1 MYQKVN
7 TNLNFVDR
15 EKKVEEFWKENH
27 IFEKSMENRK
37 EGETYTFYDGP
48 PTANGKPHIGH
59 VLTRVIK
66 DMIPR
71 YRTMKGYMVPRKAG
85 WDTHGLPVELE
96 VEKKLGLDGKE
107 QIEEY
112 GMEPFIKQCKE
123 SVWKYKGM
131 WEDFSSTVGFWAD
144 MEHPYVTYYDD
155 YIESEWW
162 ALKEIWNKKLLY
174 KGFKIVPYCPRC
186 GTPLSA
192 QEVSQGYKTVK
203 ERSAVVRFK
212 VVGEDA
218 YFLAWT
224 TTPWTLPSN
233 VALCVNPDETYCK
246 VKAADGYTYYMAEAL
261 LDKVLGK
268 LAKEE
273 GEKAYEVLETYKGT
287 DLEYKAYEPLFACAG
302 EAAAKQKKKAH
313 FVTCD
318 NYVTMSDGTGIVH
331 IAPAFGEDDSRI
343 GRNYE
348 LPFVQFVDGQGN
360 LTKETPYAG
369 VFVKKA
375 DPMVLTDLDKEGKL
389 FDAPKFE
396 HDYPHCWRCDTPL
409 IYYARESW
417 FIKMT
422 AVKDDLIRNNNTINW
437 IPESIGKGRFGD
449 WLENVQ
455 DWGISRNR
463 YWGTPLNIWQCECG
477 HMHSIGSRQELF
489 EMSGD
494 ERAKTVELH
503 RPYIDEITLKCPECG
518 GEMHR
523 VPEVIDC
530 WFDSGAMPFAQHH
543 YPFENKELFE
553 QQFPANFISEAVDQ
567 TRGWFYSL
575 LAESTLLFNKAPY
588 KNVIVLGHVQDENG
602 QKMSKSKGNAVDP
615 FDALNKYGADAIR
628 WYFYINSAPWLPN
641 RFHGKAVVEGQR
653 KFMSTLWNTYAFF
666 VLYADI
672 DNFDPTKY
680 ELNYDQLPV
689 MDKWLLSRLNTTV
702 QAVDND
708 LANYKIPE
716 AARALQEF
724 VDEMSNWYVRRSR
737 ERFWAKGMEQ
747 DKINAYMTLY
757 HALVT
762 IAKTAAP
769 MIPFMTEDIYQN
781 LVRSVD
787 KDAPESI
794 HLCDFP
800 TVNEAWIDKDL
811 EADMKELLEIVVLGR
826 ACRNTA
832 NIKNRQPIGTM
843 YVKAE
848 KKMSEFYTDIIADEL
863 NVKEV
868 KFADDVESFIS
879 YSFKPQLRT
888 VGPKY
893 GKLLGGIRQALTDI
907 NGTAA
912 MNELRT
918 NGVLKLDING
928 NNVELAEE
936 DLLIETAQTEGY
948 VSESDG
954 ETSVVLDT
962 NLTPELIEEGFVR
975 EIISKIQTM
984 RKEAGFEVMDK
995 IVVYAHGNDKIQD
1008 VMKAHE
1014 DEIKS
1019 EVLADEMVLGETD
1032 GYVKEWNIN
1041 KEAVT
1046 MGVKK
1051 L

>member
-1 MYQKVN
+1 MYQKVD

-15 EKKVEEFWKENH
+15 EKQVEKFWKENH
-27 IFEKSMENRK
+27 IFEKSMEDRK
-37 EGETYTFYDGP
+37 DDPTYMFYDGP

-112 GMEPFIKQCKE
+112 GMEPFIQQCKE

-144 MEHPYVTYYDD
+144 MENPYVTYHDD

-203 ERSAVVRFK
+203 ERSAIVRFK

-261 LDKVLGK
+261 LDTVLGK
-268 LAKEE
+268 LGSEE
-273 GEKAYEVLETYKGT
+273 TPAYEVLEKYVGK
-287 DLEYKAYEPLFACAG
+287 DLEYKEYEPLFACAG

-313 FVTCD
+313 FVTAD
-318 NYVTMSDGTGIVH
+318 SYVTMSDGTGIVH

-343 GRNYE
+343 GRNYD
-348 LPFVQFVDGQGN
+348 LPFVQFVDGKGD
-360 LTKETPYAG
+360 LTAETPYAG
-369 VFVKKA
+369 IFVKKA
-375 DPMVLTDLDKEGKL
+375 DPLVLQDLDKEGKL

-463 YWGTPLNIWQCECG
+463 YWGTPLNIWQCDCG
-477 HMHSIGSRQELF
+477 HMHSVGSRQELF

-494 ERAKTVELH
+494 EKAKTVELH

-518 GEMHR
+518 GTMHR

-553 QQFPANFISEAVDQ
+553 KQFPADFISEAVDQ

-575 LAESTLLFNKAPY
+575 LAESTILFNQAPY

-615 FDALNKYGADAIR
+615 FDALEKYGADAIR

-641 RFHGKAVVEGQR
+641 RFHGKAVQEGQR
-653 KFMSTLWNTYAFF
+653 KFMGTLWNTYAFF
-666 VLYADI
+666 VLYANI

-680 ELNYDQLPV
+680 TLDYDNLPI
-689 MDKWLLSRLNTTV
+689 MDKWLLSKLNSVVKTV
-702 QAVDND
+702 DD
-708 LANYKIPE
+708 CLENYKIPE
-716 AARALQEF
+716 SARALQEF

-757 HALVT
+757 TALVT
-762 IAKTAAP
+762 ISKAAAP
-769 MIPFMTEDIYQN
+769 MIPFMTEEIYQN

-787 KDAPESI
+787 KDAIESI

-800 TVNEAWIDKDL
+800 KVEEAWIN
-811 EADMKELLEIVVLGR
+811 KELEDDMEELLKIVVLGR
-826 ACRNTA
+826 AARNTA

-843 YVKAE
+843 YIKADKE
-848 KKMSEFYTDIIADEL
+848 MGEFYTDIIADEL

-868 KFADDVESFIS
+868 KFANDVESFIS

-893 GKLLGGIRQALTDI
+893 GKLLNGIRTALAEI
-907 NGTAA
+907 NGTEA
-912 MNELRT
+912 MNELRST
-918 NGVLKLDING
+918 GLLTLDIDG
-928 NNVELAEE
+928 NKVELSEE

-948 VSESDG
+948 VTEADG
-954 ETSVVLDT
+954 DISVVLDT

-975 EIISKIQTM
+975 EIVSKVQTM

-995 IVVYAHGNDKIQD
+995 IHIYAKDNDRILEL
-1008 VMKAHE
+1008 MKNHKE
-1014 DEIKS
+1014 EIMS
-1019 EVLADEMVLGETD
+1019 EVLAEDMTLGTTD

-1041 KEAVT
+1041 KEPVVL
-1046 MGVKK
+1046 GVAKM
-1051 L
+1051 